1 MKMNRDK
8 LAFFTR
14 ILILT
19 TVILVSYKPLIAQS
33 KYVTFHSNDEKN
45 LFENLRVDED
55 YLRLILLTEL
65 SKDGADAYIL
75 ELNQFIQGINWSEK
89 DKLKPNKK
97 LKQIFK
103 QVHQKFLRKYEEKSS
118 VKDMFSNGNYQCVS
132 ASILYAYIF
141 DKLNIPYEI
150 KEQPT
155 HVYVI
160 AFPENANILIETTDP
175 TLGVYVPNEKVQ
187 NQYIQN
193 LIKTKYLDQ
202 DYVNKVGV
210 EKAFNEFLYGK
221 INISFKE
228 LVGLAFYNLGAYSA
242 EDLNYEYAYANFY
255 KANKLYP
262 AQKHEYFQYS
272 ILAELVNRSKIEKLE
287 DWDALIVLANLQN
300 REDAKLFLKGRFYN
314 QLGNDLL
321 RGQNRNTIR
330 EVYNKI
336 TNELKDTILLHELRD
351 HYMIENSKSYI
362 LSKDYKSAIPILEEC
377 LKNNPNSPIAQGFL
391 SDCVIQEYTYESP
404 TAPIVEKMVAYGEA
418 YPFLKKDMS
427 YQYFVTYFYGL
438 ETIQKME
445 KDKYMEGIKY
455 YHLML
460 NALQSNP
467 KIRERV
473 KEIAIGAFKF
483 TTLYYSVVKNDKKN
497 SLATIEQGKLIY
509 PDLLEKKD
517 FNMLEK
523 NINKM

>member
-1 MKMNRDK
+1 MKRPK
-8 LAFFTR
+8 LAFFSK
-14 ILILT
+14 IFVLI
-19 TVILVSYKPLIAQS
+19 TVIVASYKPIIAQS
-33 KYVTFHSNDEKN
+33 KFITFHSNDEKN
-45 LFENLRVDED
+45 LFENLHVNED

-65 SKDGADAYIL
+65 TKEGADAYIL
-75 ELNQFIQGINWSEK
+75 DLNQFIQGINWIDE
-89 DKLKPNKK
+89 DKMKPNKK

-103 QVHQKFLRKYEEKSS
+103 QVHQKFLRKYEEKAS

-141 DKLNIPYEI
+141 EKLNIPYEI

-175 TLGVYVPNEKVQ
+175 TLGVYVPNTKVQ
-187 NQYIQN
+187 NQYVQN

-221 INISFKE
+221 INVSFQE
-228 LVGLAFYNLGAYSA
+228 LIGLAFYNLGVYDA
-242 EDLNYEYAYANFY
+242 EDQNYESAYANFY

-262 AQKHEYFQYS
+262 AQKHEFLQYS

-300 REDAKLFLKGRFYN
+300 REDAKLVLKSRFYN
-314 QLGNDLL
+314 QISNDLL
-321 RGQNRNTIR
+321 RGQNRNNVS

-336 TNELKDTILLHELRD
+336 TNELKDTILLNELRD
-351 HYMIENSKSYI
+351 HYMIESSRSYI
-362 LSKDYKSAIPILEEC
+362 LSKDFKSAIPILEDC

-391 SDCVIQEYTYESP
+391 SDCIFQEYTFETP
-404 TAPIVEKMVAYGEA
+404 TAAIVEKMVAYGET

-427 YQYFVTYFYGL
+427 YQHFITYFYGL
-438 ETIQKME
+438 ETIQNFE
-445 KDKYMEGIKY
+445 KEKYKEGIKY

-460 NALQSNP
+460 NALQNNP
-467 KIRERV
+467 KVRERV
-473 KEIAIGAFKF
+473 KEIAFGAFKF
-483 TTLYYSVVKNDKKN
+483 TTIYYSVVKKDKKN

-509 PDLLEKKD
+509 PDLLDKND
-517 FNMLEK
+517 LNMLVK
-523 NINKM
+523 HINKM